1 MEVANLITNNSTTF
15 EKFCHTVLLLKFS
28 FNVVFKK
35 YNFLNRQY
43 RAGAGDR
50 AAAKL
55 RKRWSCSQS
64 QKKCGEGA
72 KIRIKPYSQTLKKG
86 GTVAETK

>member
-28 FNVVFKK
+28 CNVVFKK

-43 RAGAGDR
+43 RAGDR
-50 AAAKL
+50 AGAKL
-55 RKRWSCSQS
+55 IKRWSCSQS

-72 KIRIKPYSQTLKKG
+72 KIRIKVEPCSQTTKKG

>member
-1 MEVANLITNNSTTF
+1 MITNNSTTF

-50 AAAKL
+50 AGAKL

-64 QKKCGEGA
+64 QNKCGEGA
-72 KIRIKPYSQTLKKG
+72 KIRIKVEPCSQTTKKG